1 MAFTDRSLPAREAI
15 LAAARARFATD
26 GYDRATV
33 RAIAA
38 DAGVDPSMVM
48 RYFGSKRELFART
61 AEFDL
66 RLPDL
71 TTIPREQVGRVLAG
85 HLLDR
90 WEGDDALQILLRTAT
105 TDDDAA
111 DRMRTIFARQ
121 LAPQIATLT
130 GDPASVATRAG
141 LVATQALGTA
151 LCRYVLRLP
160 PVVAMTPSEIAT
172 WIGPTLQR
180 YLTGTP

>member
-1 MAFTDRSLPAREAI
+1 
-15 LAAARARFATD
+15 
-26 GYDRATV
+26 
-33 RAIAA
+33 
-38 DAGVDPSMVM
+38 MVL

-61 AEFDL
+61 ADFDL

-71 TTIPREQVGRVLAG
+71 TAAPRERVGHVLAA

-90 WEGDDALQILLRTAT
+90 WEADDALQILLRTAA

-111 DRMRTIFARQ
+111 DRMRRIFAGQ
-121 LAPQIATLT
+121 LGPQIATLT
-130 GDPASVATRAG
+130 GDPATAATRAG

-160 PVVAMTPSEIAT
+160 PVVAMTPAELVGWIA
-172 WIGPTLQR
+172 PTFQR
-180 YLTGTP
+180 YLTGQA